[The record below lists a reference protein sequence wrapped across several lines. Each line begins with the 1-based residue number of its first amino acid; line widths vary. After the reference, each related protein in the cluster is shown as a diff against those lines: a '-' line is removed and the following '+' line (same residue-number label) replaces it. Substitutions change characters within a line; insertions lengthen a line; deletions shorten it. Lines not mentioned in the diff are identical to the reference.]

1 MILTSYLLDTHAL
14 IFWFSKENVSQEY
27 IDFLDEQN
35 ELENLYVSSISFW
48 ETALL
53 VKKKR
58 IELEDVNAW
67 RIGLIEN
74 SSIKLIRPSAREMIE
89 STNLPDYHK
98 DPFDRLLIVQALTNN
113 CLFVTK
119 DKIIQQYNLKTFWI

>member
-1 MILTSYLLDTHAL
+1 MTSYLLDTHAL

-58 IELEDVNAW
+58 IELKDVDAW
-67 RIGLIEN
+67 RISLIEN
-74 SSIKLIRPSAREMIE
+74 SNIKLIRPSAREMIE

-98 DPFDRLLIVQALTNN
+98 DPFDRLLIVQALTNK